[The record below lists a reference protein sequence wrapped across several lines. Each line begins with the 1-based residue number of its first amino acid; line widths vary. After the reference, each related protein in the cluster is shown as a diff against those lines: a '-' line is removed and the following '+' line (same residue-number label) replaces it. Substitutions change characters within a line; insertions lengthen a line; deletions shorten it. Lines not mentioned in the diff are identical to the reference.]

1 QVKRHLDAFL
11 TGPIKDKLWAE
22 TRDAAK
28 KDQRRNDRAGRVW
41 AYFYPD
47 PARPR
52 VRGPWPMDTGVNDRR
67 LAGAITALFV
77 GAVICLGWLA
87 LPDVAAVVAFPLAV
101 VGGYLAARY
110 GLEWRYRVERLRAKD
125 RDYVGNLRPR
135 RAPWDGFANRVDRL
149 FDHYF
154 HKYVPRGA
162 DRHLWL
168 ADTTSIRNTL
178 RDEVVQ
184 LYRESRVKDKQVS
197 WLIRHMVNDIKT
209 RWTKGTLFDYR
220 RQYRT
225 PAVTKAAC
233 VLGLAMLV
241 PASIWVVGL
250 AVRADPL
257 QGLIASVVALPA
269 GWMAAKR
276 WLWIISEHRRHA
288 EDEEECERHK
298 DDRWD
303 AYQRWER
310 RLLATRPSEEDME
323 RWLDCDRKLLLDR
336 AMRHYKLAWRDVI
349 AHGFLQTPASPY
361 QRARMQRGP
370 LRYSRYEL
378 RLFLITADGVR
389 EFTTQL
395 NFEHATWHGE
405 RRANYRFDAVASIHV
420 TKRDLQQTF
429 ELTLVNGRPIEVP
442 VTDSDIGQLE
452 PGEDPKTL
460 TEVTLDAAGLGY
472 TLHILEG
479 MAAEG
484 KQWIDRGRQNNRG
497 LADEVDDLIG

>member
-1 QVKRHLDAFL
+1 
-11 TGPIKDKLWAE
+11 
-22 TRDAAK
+22 
-28 KDQRRNDRAGRVW
+28 
-41 AYFYPD
+41 
-47 PARPR
+47 
-52 VRGPWPMDTGVNDRR
+52 
-67 LAGAITALFV
+67 
-77 GAVICLGWLA
+77 
-87 LPDVAAVVAFPLAV
+87 
-101 VGGYLAARY
+101 
-110 GLEWRYRVERLRAKD
+110 
-125 RDYVGNLRPR
+125 
-135 RAPWDGFANRVDRL
+135 
-149 FDHYF
+149 
-154 HKYVPRGA
+154 
-162 DRHLWL
+162 
-168 ADTTSIRNTL
+168 
-178 RDEVVQ
+178 
-184 LYRESRVKDKQVS
+184 
-197 WLIRHMVNDIKT
+197 
-209 RWTKGTLFDYR
+209 
-220 RQYRT
+220 
-225 PAVTKAAC
+225 
-233 VLGLAMLV
+233 
-241 PASIWVVGL
+241 
-250 AVRADPL
+250 
-257 QGLIASVVALPA
+257 
-269 GWMAAKR
+269 
-276 WLWIISEHRRHA
+276 
-288 EDEEECERHK
+288 HK